1 MKCSQCKQEIPEA
14 SKFCFHCG
22 AKVVPTAEIIV
33 KNEMIVHKLCPNC
46 RAVYDAERVYCDRCG
61 RLLRQRK
68 IEGKELYKIQMA
80 SKYEGEPTVGIAK
93 ATGDLVIFDDRVE
106 FRRKMGNAASAM
118 FGAAGMLISAQKV
131 PAVETF
137 NMDEIGCI
145 RIGKY
150 AGLMPTLVIQLKDQ
164 RVFSFCGLADVN
176 VIHKAAELIEEYRS

>member
-1 MKCSQCKQEIPEA
+1 MKCSQCNQEIPEA

-22 AKVVPTAEIIV
+22 AMVVPAAEIIV

-80 SKYEGEPTVGIAK
+80 SKFEGEPTVGIAK

-106 FRRKMGNAASAM
+106 FRRKMGNTK
-118 FGAAGMLISAQKV
+118 KV

-145 RIGKY
+145 RVGKY
-150 AGLMPTLVIQLKDQ
+150 AGTLVIQLKDQ
-164 RVFSFCGLADVN
+164 RVFSFRGLADGN
-176 VIHKAAELIEEYRS
+176 VIHKAVELIEEYRS

>member
-1 MKCSQCKQEIPEA
+1 MECRQCNQEIPEQ

-22 AKVVPTAEIIV
+22 AKVVPAEDIIIEKEV
-33 KNEMIVHKLCPNC
+33 IVHKVCPNC
-46 RAVYDAERVYCDRCG
+46 SAVFGMEYVYCDRCG
-61 RLLRQRK
+61 RLLRLRK

-93 ATGDLVIFDDRVE
+93 AIGDLVIFDDHIE

-118 FGAAGMLISAQKV
+118 FGAAGMLISAKKV
-131 PAVETF
+131 PVVETY
-137 NMDEIGCI
+137 NMDEVGYV
-145 RIGKY
+145 RVGRY

-164 RVFSFCGLADVN
+164 RVFSFCGLADSS